1 MQSLFQILAERVD
14 DWRAAHYAC
23 PGEQDFPAIR
33 EILEFALEDPASGQL
48 RYLRHAQ
55 LRALE
60 TYWHLRLVL
69 HTPRIPDLY
78 ATLFPAKSQRR
89 AAMGLNSK
97 ALTEL
102 IADTSLEEVIA
113 RMQADNAFVK
123 QHGLESLRETFAL
136 DYPSYILALAMGAG
150 KTILMGSIVATEFA
164 MAQEYPDGPFVENAL
179 IFAPGKT
186 ILSALRELADI
197 PFERLLPPRLHKP
210 FAASLKL
217 TFTRD
222 GDKQIP
228 ITLGSSFN
236 VIVTNTEKIR
246 IQKPTVRAG
255 SSQRL
260 FAGSQDEEATALANL
275 RLQAIASLPHL
286 AVFSDEAHHTYGQKL
301 LGKWEKDKETGEPV
315 FKDDGIKKVRRTIDF
330 LAQETN
336 LIVAIN
342 ATGTP
347 YFERQPLRDV
357 VVWYGLGEGIRDG
370 VLKELAGGIKVLELG
385 DGEAAQMVHSVIDDF
400 VRDYWPVAL
409 ENGAPARLAL
419 YFPNLE
425 ARDELRP
432 AIESALLA
440 HGIGPDT
447 LLAVDNKS
455 SDATRRA
462 FEAVARD
469 PTAPHRVL
477 LLVNMGT
484 EGWNCPSLFACA
496 LVRKLASSNNFVLQA
511 ATRCLRQVPGNTKA
525 ARVYLTASNK
535 KTLEDQL
542 TETYG
547 TNLKSLDT
555 QHADRVEKTI
565 HLHQPHL
572 PPLLI
577 KKRVLRV
584 ARRAHTTGA
593 IPLVFSIPD
602 LPEPL
607 GPLVQT
613 WSPVQTANGGTHLQR
628 LDAADVLLQPFTPML
643 DDYTAAARLA
653 ASYHLPTPELLAAL
667 RLAYDKN
674 DLQPLSHIREKLHI
688 PEHHLAALGQ
698 QIEAQR
704 NQYEETWDEIE
715 VAVALVKADGFDR
728 AEVDG
733 QPVYTARISF
743 DKKHEHLFKTAQDT
757 ADTALALQRSFHYE
771 GYNFDSAPEAEF
783 LDWCLSLLQTQP
795 HQIEGLWFTGGLT
808 DSCKTDLRA
817 EYLGD
822 DGRWHTY
829 TPDFVL
835 RRADGKHLVVEVKND
850 KLSPDITT
858 DLARH
863 AQGQAP
869 HTLEGRKAVAL
880 KRWEQ
885 LNPERLSYHVM
896 FADTALLDEG
906 KKTVRDFICSPK
918 SQPDLL
924 SEAEIGLAQVRAGQ
938 RLSSSELDGILA
950 D

>member
-1 MQSLFQILAERVD
+1 MNHLFQALTVRVD
-14 DWRAAHYAC
+14 EWRKTRYEC
-23 PGEQDFPAIR
+23 PDFPAIG
-33 EILEFALEDPASGQL
+33 EILDFALEDPATDQL
-48 RYLRHAQ
+48 RYLRRAQ
-55 LRALE
+55 FRALE
-60 TYWHLRLVL
+60 TYWYLRLVL
-69 HTPRIPDLY
+69 NTPRIPELY
-78 ATLFPAKSQRR
+78 TILFPKKSERR
-89 AAMGLNSK
+89 AAMGLNSNE
-97 ALTEL
+97 LTAL
-102 IADTSLEEVIA
+102 IADTSLEEVIE
-113 RMQADNAFVK
+113 RVQTDNAFVRK
-123 QHGLESLRETFAL
+123 HGLESLRETFSL

-164 MAQEYPDGPFVENAL
+164 MALEYPDGPFVQNAL
-179 IFAPGKT
+179 VFAPGKT

-197 PFERLLPPRLHKP
+197 PFERLLPARLHKP

-246 IQKPTVRAG
+246 IQKPTVRNAAQ
-255 SSQRL
+255 SRL
-260 FAGSQDEEATALANL
+260 FAGTKDEEATAMANL

-301 LGKWEKDKETGEPV
+301 LGKWEKDKESGELV
-315 FKDDGIKKVRRTIDF
+315 FKDDGIKKVRRTIDY

-336 LIVAIN
+336 LIVTIN

-370 VLKELAGGIKVLELG
+370 VLKELANGIKVLELG
-385 DGEAAQMVHSVIDDF
+385 DGDAERMVQSVTDDF
-400 VRDYWPVAL
+400 VTDYWPVAL

-425 ARDELRP
+425 TRDELRP

-455 SDATRRA
+455 SEATRRS

-469 PTAPHRVL
+469 PAAPHRVM

-496 LVRKLASSNNFVLQA
+496 LVRKLATSNNFVLQA
-511 ATRCLRQVPGNTKA
+511 ATRCLRQVPGNTKP

-547 TNLKSLDT
+547 TSLKALDT
-555 QHADRVEKTI
+555 QQAERVEKTI
-565 HLHQPHL
+565 HLHKPHL
-572 PPLLI
+572 PALLI
-577 KKRVLRV
+577 KKRVLRIQRKAVPADV
-584 ARRAHTTGA
+584 A
-593 IPLVFSIPD
+593 PLVFTLPD
-602 LPEPL
+602 VSAPV
-607 GPLVQT
+607 GPVVQT
-613 WSPVQTANGGTHLQR
+613 WSPVLTASGDTRMQR
-628 LDAADVLLQPFTPML
+628 LDAADVLLESFTPLL
-643 DDYTAAARLA
+643 DCYTAAARLA
-653 ASYHLPTPELLAAL
+653 ACHHLPTTELLAAL
-667 RLAYDKN
+667 RLVYEAQEVPD
-674 DLQPLSHIREKLHI
+674 
-688 PEHHLAALGQ
+688 HHMDALGQ

-704 NQYEETWDEIE
+704 NEYEEAWDEIE
-715 VAVALVKADGFDR
+715 VAVALVKADGFDV
-728 AEVDG
+728 AEVNG
-733 QPVYTARISF
+733 KPVYTARISF
-743 DKKHEHLFKTAQDT
+743 DKKNQHLYKTANET
-757 ADTALALQRSFHYE
+757 ADAAHALRSSFHYE
-771 GYNFDSAPEAEF
+771 GYNFDSNPEAEF
-783 LDWCLSLLQTQP
+783 LDWTLGLLQAHP

-808 DSCKTDLRA
+808 DAGKTDLRA

-850 KLSPDITT
+850 KLSPDI
-858 DLARH
+858 DADMARH
-863 AQGQAP
+863 ALGEAAQ
-869 HTLEGRKAVAL
+869 TLEGRKAVAL

-885 LNPERLSYHVM
+885 LNPDRLSYHVM
-896 FADTALLDEG
+896 FADTALHDAG
-906 KKTVRDFICSPK
+906 KKNVLDFITAKVIAAP
-918 SQPDLL
+918 
-924 SEAEIGLAQVRAGQ
+924 AAT
-938 RLSSSELDGILA
+938 
-950 D
+950 

>member
-1 MQSLFQILAERVD
+1 MKVRYFPHAEEPAHQMNHLFQALAVRVD
-14 DWRAAHYAC
+14 EWRENRYEC
-23 PGEQDFPAIR
+23 QDFPAIG
-33 EILEFALEDPASGQL
+33 EILDFALEDPATSQL
-48 RYLRHAQ
+48 RYLRRAQ
-55 LRALE
+55 FRALE
-60 TYWHLRLVL
+60 TYWYLRLVL
-69 HTPRIPDLY
+69 NTPRIPELY
-78 ATLFPAKSQRR
+78 ATLFPKPKERR
-89 AAMGLNSK
+89 EAMGLTSR
-97 ALTEL
+97 EIVDM
-102 IADTSLEEVIA
+102 IADDGLDTVLELV
-113 RMQADNAFVK
+113 RTDNAFVRK
-123 QHGLESLRETFAL
+123 HGLESLRETFSL

-164 MAQEYPDGPFVENAL
+164 MALEYPDGPFVQNAL
-179 IFAPGKT
+179 VFAPGKT

-197 PFERLLPPRLHKP
+197 PFERLLPARLHKP

-246 IQKPTVRAG
+246 IQKPTVRIAAQ
-255 SSQRL
+255 SRL
-260 FAGSQDEEATALANL
+260 FAGTKDEEATAMANL

-301 LGKWEKDKETGEPV
+301 LGKWEKNKETGELV
-315 FKDDGIKKVRRTIDF
+315 FKDDGIKKVRRTIDY

-336 LIVAIN
+336 LIVTIN

-370 VLKELAGGIKVLELG
+370 VLKELANGIKVLELG
-385 DGEAAQMVHSVIDDF
+385 DGEAERMVQSVVVDF
-400 VRDYWPVAL
+400 VKDYWPVAL

-425 ARDELRP
+425 TRDELRP
-432 AIESALLA
+432 SIESALLA

-455 SDATRRA
+455 SEATRRS

-469 PTAPHRVL
+469 PAAPHRVL

-496 LVRKLASSNNFVLQA
+496 LVRKLATSNNFVLQA
-511 ATRCLRQVPGNTKA
+511 ATRCLRQVPGNTKP

-547 TNLKSLDT
+547 TSLKALDT
-555 QHADRVEKTI
+555 QQAERVEKTI
-565 HLHQPHL
+565 HLHKPHL
-572 PPLLI
+572 PALLI
-577 KKRVLRV
+577 KKRVLRIQRKEVPADV
-584 ARRAHTTGA
+584 A
-593 IPLVFSIPD
+593 PLVFT
-602 LPEPL
+602 LPEVSAPV
-607 GPLVQT
+607 GPVVQT
-613 WSPVQTANGGTHLQR
+613 WSPVLSASGDTRMQR
-628 LDAADVLLQPFTPML
+628 LDAADVLLESFTPLL
-643 DDYTAAARLA
+643 DCYTAAARLA
-653 ASYHLPTPELLAAL
+653 ACHHLPTTELLAAL
-667 RLAYDKN
+667 RQVYETQEVPD
-674 DLQPLSHIREKLHI
+674 
-688 PEHHLAALGQ
+688 HHMEALGQ

-704 NQYEETWDEIE
+704 NQYEEAWDEIE
-715 VAVALVKADGFDR
+715 VAVALVKADGFDV
-728 AEVDG
+728 AEVNG
-733 QPVYTARISF
+733 KPVYTARISF
-743 DKKHEHLFKTAQDT
+743 DKKNQHLYKTANET
-757 ADTALALQRSFHYE
+757 ADAVHALRSSFHYE
-771 GYNFDSAPEAEF
+771 GYNFDSNPEAEF
-783 LDWCLSLLQTQP
+783 LDWTLGLLQAHP

-808 DSCKTDLRA
+808 DAGKTDLRA

-850 KLSPDITT
+850 KLSPDI
-858 DLARH
+858 DADMARH
-863 AQGQAP
+863 ALGEAAQ
-869 HTLEGRKAVAL
+869 TLEGRKAVAL

-885 LNPERLSYHVM
+885 LNPDRLSYHVM
-896 FADTALLDEG
+896 FADTALHDAG
-906 KKTVRDFICSPK
+906 KKTVLDFITAKVIAAP
-918 SQPDLL
+918 
-924 SEAEIGLAQVRAGQ
+924 AATA
-938 RLSSSELDGILA
+938 
-950 D
+950 

>member
-1 MQSLFQILAERVD
+1 MSHLFQAVASRAD
-14 DWRAAHYAC
+14 AWRARGYDCAEY
-23 PGEQDFPAIR
+23 PAMA
-33 EILEFALEDPASGQL
+33 EILNFALEDSTTGQL

-55 LRALE
+55 FRALE
-60 TYWHLRLVL
+60 TYWYLRLVL
-69 HTPRIPDLY
+69 NTPRIPALY
-78 ATLFPAKSQRR
+78 AELFPKGKDRR
-89 AAMGLNSK
+89 EAMGLTSR
-97 ALTEL
+97 EIVDL
-102 IADTSLEEVIA
+102 IADDGLEAVIE
-113 RMQADNAFVK
+113 RLQTDNAFVK
-123 QHGLESLRETFAL
+123 KHSLESLRETFAL

-150 KTILMGSIVATEFA
+150 KTILMGAIVATEFA

-197 PFERLLPPRLHKP
+197 PFERLLPARLHKP

-222 GDKQIP
+222 GDKNIP

-246 IQKPTVRAG
+246 IQKPAVRAG
-255 SSQRL
+255 GTQRL
-260 FAGSQDEEATALANL
+260 FAGTKDEESTALANL

-301 LGKWEKDKETGEPV
+301 LGKWEKDKETGELV
-315 FKDDGIKKVRRTIDF
+315 FKDDGIKKVRRTIDY
-330 LAQETN
+330 LAQQTN
-336 LIVAIN
+336 LIVTIN

-357 VVWYGLGEGIRDG
+357 VVWYGLGEGIADG
-370 VLKELAGGIKVLELG
+370 VLKELAGGIKMLELG
-385 DGEAAQMVHSVIDDF
+385 DGEAAQMVQTVITDF
-400 VRDYWPVAL
+400 VQAYWTVAL
-409 ENGAPARLAL
+409 PNGAPARLAL
-419 YFPNLE
+419 YFPNIE
-425 ARDELRP
+425 TRDELRP
-432 AIESALLA
+432 AIESSLLA

-455 SDATRRA
+455 SDAARRA

-469 PTAPHRVL
+469 PAAPHRVL

-511 ATRCLRQVPGNTKA
+511 ATRCLRQVPGNPHA

-547 TNLKSLDT
+547 TSLKALDK
-555 QHADRVEKTI
+555 QHAERVEKTI
-565 HLHQPHL
+565 HLHKPHL

-577 KKRVLRV
+577 KKRVLRIGRKLDAASNV
-584 ARRAHTTGA
+584 
-593 IPLVFSIPD
+593 PLVFSVPD
-602 LPEPL
+602 KPAPL
-607 GPLVQT
+607 GPVVQT
-613 WSPVQTANGGTHLQR
+613 WSPVFGASGDARFQR
-628 LDAADVLLQPFTPML
+628 LDAGDVLLETFTL
-643 DDYTAAARLA
+643 TLNAYSAAARLA
-653 ASYHLPTPELLAAL
+653 ASYHLPTPELLAAV
-667 RLAYDKN
+667 RAAYGAD
-674 DLQPLSHIREKLHI
+674 DI
-688 PEHHLAALGQ
+688 PEHHIDELAG

-704 NQYEETWDEIE
+704 SHYEESWDEIE
-715 VAVALVKADGFDR
+715 VAVALVKAEGFDR
-728 AEVDG
+728 TEVDG

-743 DKKHEHLFKTAQDT
+743 DKSREALYKTAQDT
-757 ADTALALQRSFHYE
+757 TDAAQALQTSFHYE
-771 GYNFDSAPEAEF
+771 GYNFDSSPEAEF
-783 LDWCLSLLQTQP
+783 LDWTLGLLQNHP

-808 DSCKTDLRA
+808 DAGKTDLRA
-817 EYLGD
+817 EYLGG
-822 DGRWHTY
+822 DGRWHSY

-835 RRADGKHLVVEVKND
+835 RRADGKHLVVEVKSD
-850 KLSPDITT
+850 KLSPDINA

-863 AQGQAP
+863 AQGDAP
-869 HTLEGRKAVAL
+869 QTLEGRKAVAL

-896 FADTALLDEG
+896 FADTALLDAG
-906 KKTVRDFICSPK
+906 KKAVRDFITALP
-918 SQPDLL
+918 L
-924 SEAEIGLAQVRAGQ
+924 SAPA
-938 RLSSSELDGILA
+938 ST
-950 D
+950 

>member
-1 MQSLFQILAERVD
+1 MGLTS
-14 DWRAAHYAC
+14 
-23 PGEQDFPAIR
+23 R
-33 EILEFALEDPASGQL
+33 EIVD
-48 RYLRHAQ
+48 
-55 LRALE
+55 
-60 TYWHLRLVL
+60 
-69 HTPRIPDLY
+69 
-78 ATLFPAKSQRR
+78 
-89 AAMGLNSK
+89 M
-97 ALTEL
+97 
-102 IADTSLEEVIA
+102 IADAGLESVLEQV
-113 RMQADNAFVK
+113 QTNNAFVR
-123 QHGLESLRETFAL
+123 QHKLESLRETFSL

-164 MAQEYPDGPFVENAL
+164 MALEYPEGPFVQNAL

-197 PFERLLPPRLHKP
+197 PFDRLLPARLHKP

-246 IQKPTVRAG
+246 IQKPTVRNTA
-255 SSQRL
+255 QNRL
-260 FAGSQDEEATALANL
+260 FSGSKDEEATAMANL

-301 LGKWEKDKETGEPV
+301 LGKWEKDKETGELV
-315 FKDDGIKKVRRTIDF
+315 FKDDGIKKVRRTIDY

-336 LIVAIN
+336 LIVTIN

-385 DGEAAQMVHSVIDDF
+385 DGEAERMVQSVIDDF
-400 VRDYWPVAL
+400 VKDYWAVRL

-425 ARDELRP
+425 TRDELRP
-432 AIESALLA
+432 AIESALLT

-455 SDATRRA
+455 SEATRRA

-469 PTAPHRVL
+469 PAAPHRVL

-496 LVRKLASSNNFVLQA
+496 LVRQLASSNNFVLQA
-511 ATRCLRQVPGNTKA
+511 ATRCLRQVPGNTRP
-525 ARVYLTASNK
+525 ARVYLTVSNK

-547 TNLKSLDT
+547 TSLKALDT
-555 QHADRVEKTI
+555 QHAERIEKTI
-565 HLHQPHL
+565 HLHKPHL

-577 KKRVLRV
+577 KKRVLRIQRKAVV
-584 ARRAHTTGA
+584 ADAL
-593 IPLVFSIPD
+593 PLAFTLPD
-602 LPEPL
+602 TAAPA
-607 GPLVQT
+607 GPVVQT
-613 WSPVQTANGGTHLQR
+613 WSPVLTASGNTHIQR
-628 LDAADVLLQPFTPML
+628 LDAGDVVLQAYTVTL
-643 DDYTAAARLA
+643 DCYTAAARLA
-653 ASYHLPTPELLAAL
+653 ASHHLPTPELLAAL
-667 RLAYDKN
+667 RPVYPA
-674 DLQPLSHIREKLHI
+674 QEV
-688 PEHHLAALGQ
+688 PEHHIDALGQ

-728 AEVDG
+728 AEVNG
-733 QPVYTARISF
+733 VPVYTARISF
-743 DKKHEHLFKTAQDT
+743 DKKNQHLYKTAAET
-757 ADTALALQRSFHYE
+757 ANAAHALQNSFHYE
-771 GYNFDSAPEAEF
+771 GYNFDSNPEAEF
-783 LDWCLSLLQTQP
+783 LDWTLGLLQAHP
-795 HQIEGLWFTGGLT
+795 NQIDGLWFTGGLT
-808 DSCKTDLRA
+808 DAGKTDLRA

-835 RRADGKHLVVEVKND
+835 RRADGKHLVVEVKSD
-850 KLSPDITT
+850 KLSPDIQA
-858 DLARH
+858 DMARH
-863 AQGQAP
+863 AAGDAP
-869 HTLEGRKAVAL
+869 QTLEGRKAVAL

-885 LNPERLSYHVM
+885 LNPDRLSYHVM
-896 FADTALLDEG
+896 FADTALHDAG
-906 KKTVRDFICSPK
+906 KKVVMDFI
-918 SQPDLL
+918 
-924 SEAEIGLAQVRAGQ
+924 AG
-938 RLSSSELDGILA
+938 
-950 D
+950 

>member
-1 MQSLFQILAERVD
+1 MSHLFQALTERVD
-14 DWRAAHYAC
+14 AWRAARYDC
-23 PGEQDFPAIR
+23 PDFPAIG
-33 EILEFALEDPASGQL
+33 EILDFALEDPATDQL
-48 RYLRHAQ
+48 RYLRRAQ
-55 LRALE
+55 FRALE
-60 TYWHLRLVL
+60 TYWYLRLIL
-69 HTPRIPDLY
+69 NTPRVPDLY
-78 ATLFPAKSQRR
+78 TALFPKPKDRR
-89 AAMGLNSK
+89 EAMGLTS
-97 ALTEL
+97 TEIVSM
-102 IADTSLEEVIA
+102 IADDGLDAVIE
-113 RMQADNAFVK
+113 RLQTDNAFVR

-164 MAQEYPDGPFVENAL
+164 MALEYPDGPFVQNAL
-179 IFAPGKT
+179 VFAPGKT

-197 PFERLLPPRLHKP
+197 PFERVLPARLHKP
-210 FAASLKL
+210 FAASFKL

-222 GDKQIP
+222 GDKNIP

-246 IQKPTVRAG
+246 IQKATVRNAG
-255 SSQRL
+255 QSRL
-260 FAGSQDEEATALANL
+260 FAGTKEEEATALANL

-301 LGKWEKDKETGEPV
+301 LGKWEKDKDTGEPV
-315 FKDDGIKKVRRTIDF
+315 FKDDGIKKVRRTIDY

-336 LIVAIN
+336 LIVTIN

-385 DGEAAQMVHSVIDDF
+385 DGEAAQMVQNVIDDF
-400 VRDYWPVAL
+400 VQAYWASRLP
-409 ENGAPARLAL
+409 NGAPARLAL

-425 ARDELRP
+425 TRDELRS
-432 AIESALLA
+432 AIESALLT
-440 HGIGPDT
+440 HGIGTDT

-462 FEAVARD
+462 FEAVGSD
-469 PTAPHRVL
+469 PAAPHRIL

-511 ATRCLRQVPGNTKA
+511 ATRCLRQVPGNTLP

-547 TNLKSLDT
+547 TSLTALDGA
-555 QHADRVEKTI
+555 HAERVEKTI
-565 HLHQPHL
+565 HLRQPHL

-577 KKRVLRV
+577 KKRVLRIQRK
-584 ARRAHTTGA
+584 ADAA
-593 IPLVFSIPD
+593 SAAPLVLRMPD
-602 LPEPL
+602 VPAPQ
-607 GPLVQT
+607 GPVVQT
-613 WSPVQTANGGTHLQR
+613 WSPVLTASGDARLQR
-628 LDAADVLLQPFTPML
+628 LDAADVLLESFTPTL
-643 DDYTAAARLA
+643 DAYTAAARLA
-653 ASYHLPTPELLAAL
+653 ASHHLPTPELLATL
-667 RLAYDKN
+667 RCAYGENGTQPIQDGREQ
-674 DLQPLSHIREKLHI
+674 LQI
-688 PEHHLAALGQ
+688 PEHHLDALGM
-698 QIEAQR
+698 QIESQR
-704 NQYEETWDEIE
+704 GQYEEAWDEIE
-715 VAVALVKADGFDR
+715 VAVALVKAEGFDR
-728 AEVDG
+728 VEVDG

-743 DKKHEHLFKTAQDT
+743 AKEREALYKTAQDT
-757 ADTALALQRSFHYE
+757 AHAALALQSSFHYE
-771 GYNFDSAPEAEF
+771 GYNFDSGPEAEF
-783 LDWCLSLLQTQP
+783 LDWTLGLLQAHP

-808 DSCKTDLRA
+808 DAGKTDLRA

-850 KLSPDITT
+850 KLSPDIAA

-863 AQGQAP
+863 SEGKAP
-869 HTLEGRKAVAL
+869 QTLEGRKAVAL
-880 KRWEQ
+880 KRWED
-885 LNPERLSYHVM
+885 LNPDRLSYHVM
-896 FADTALLDEG
+896 FANITLHDEG
-906 KKTVRDFICSPK
+906 KRAVRDFIV
-918 SQPDLL
+918 
-924 SEAEIGLAQVRAGQ
+924 G
-938 RLSSSELDGILA
+938 
-950 D
+950 

>member
-1 MQSLFQILAERVD
+1 MNHLFQALTVRVD
-14 DWRAAHYAC
+14 EWRKARYEC
-23 PGEQDFPAIR
+23 PDFPAIG
-33 EILEFALEDPASGQL
+33 EILDFALEDPATDQL
-48 RYLRHAQ
+48 RYLRRAQ
-55 LRALE
+55 FRALE
-60 TYWHLRLVL
+60 TYWYLRLVL
-69 HTPRIPDLY
+69 NTPRIPELY
-78 ATLFPAKSQRR
+78 ATLFPKPKDRR
-89 AAMGLNSK
+89 EAIGLTSRDIVDM
-97 ALTEL
+97 
-102 IADTSLEEVIA
+102 IADDGLEAVLELV
-113 RMQADNAFVK
+113 QTDNAFVRK
-123 QHGLESLRETFAL
+123 HGLESLRETFSL

-164 MAQEYPDGPFVENAL
+164 MALEYPDGPFVQNAL

-197 PFERLLPPRLHKP
+197 PFERLLPARLHKP

-246 IQKPTVRAG
+246 IQKPTLRNAAQG
-255 SSQRL
+255 RL
-260 FAGSQDEEATALANL
+260 FAGTKDEEETAMANL

-301 LGKWEKDKETGEPV
+301 LGKWEKDKESGELV
-315 FKDDGIKKVRRTIDF
+315 FKDDGIKKVRRTIDY

-336 LIVAIN
+336 LIVTIN

-370 VLKELAGGIKVLELG
+370 VLKELANGIKVLELG
-385 DGEAAQMVHSVIDDF
+385 DGDAERMVQSVVDDF
-400 VRDYWPVAL
+400 VTDYWPVSL

-425 ARDELRP
+425 TRDELRP
-432 AIESALLA
+432 SIESALLA

-455 SDATRRA
+455 SEATRRS

-469 PTAPHRVL
+469 PLAPHRVM

-496 LVRKLASSNNFVLQA
+496 LVRKLATSNNFVLQA
-511 ATRCLRQVPGNTKA
+511 ATRCLRQVPGNTKP

-547 TNLKSLDT
+547 TSLKALDT
-555 QHADRVEKTI
+555 QQAERVEKTI
-565 HLHQPHL
+565 HLHKPHL
-572 PPLLI
+572 PALLI
-577 KKRVLRV
+577 KKRVLRIQ
-584 ARRAHTTGA
+584 RRAVSA
-593 IPLVFSIPD
+593 DVAPLVFTLPD
-602 LPEPL
+602 VSAPV
-607 GPLVQT
+607 GPVVQT
-613 WSPVQTANGGTHLQR
+613 WSPVLTASGDTRMQR
-628 LDAADVLLQPFTPML
+628 LDAADVLLESFTPVL
-643 DDYTAAARLA
+643 DCYTAAARLA
-653 ASYHLPTPELLAAL
+653 ACHHLPTTELLSAL
-667 RLAYDKN
+667 RQAYEMQEVPD
-674 DLQPLSHIREKLHI
+674 
-688 PEHHLAALGQ
+688 HHMDALGQ

-704 NQYEETWDEIE
+704 NQYEEAWDEIE
-715 VAVALVKADGFDR
+715 VAVALVKADGFDV
-728 AEVDG
+728 AEVNG
-733 QPVYTARISF
+733 KPLYTARISF
-743 DKKHEHLFKTAQDT
+743 DKKNQHLYKIANET
-757 ADTALALQRSFHYE
+757 ADAAHALRSSFHYE
-771 GYNFDSAPEAEF
+771 GYNFDSNPEAEF
-783 LDWCLSLLQTQP
+783 LDWTLGLLQAHP

-808 DSCKTDLRA
+808 DAGKTDLRA

-850 KLSPDITT
+850 KLSPDINA
-858 DLARH
+858 DMARH
-863 AQGQAP
+863 AKGEAAQ
-869 HTLEGRKAVAL
+869 TLEGRKAVAL

-885 LNPERLSYHVM
+885 LNPDRLSYHVM
-896 FADTALLDEG
+896 FADTALLDAG
-906 KKTVRDFICSPK
+906 KKAVQNFI
-918 SQPDLL
+918 LGV
-924 SEAEIGLAQVRAGQ
+924 A
-938 RLSSSELDGILA
+938 
-950 D
+950 

>member
-1 MQSLFQILAERVD
+1 MSHLFQALAERVD
-14 DWRAAHYAC
+14 AWRTAHYDC
-23 PGEQDFPAIR
+23 PDYPAIR
-33 EILEFALEDPASGQL
+33 EILEFATEDSTTGQL
-48 RYLRHAQ
+48 RYLRQAQ
-55 LRALE
+55 FRALE
-60 TYWHLRLVL
+60 TYWYLRLVL
-69 HTPRIPDLY
+69 NTPRIPDLY
-78 ATLFPAKSQRR
+78 ATLFPAKSARR

-97 ALTEL
+97 ELTEL
-102 IADTSLEEVIA
+102 IADTSLGEVIA
-113 RMQADNAFVK
+113 RIQTDNAFVRK
-123 QHGLESLRETFAL
+123 HGLESLRETFAL

-164 MAQEYPDGPFVENAL
+164 MALEYPEGPFVENAL
-179 IFAPGKT
+179 VFAPGKT

-197 PFERLLPPRLHKP
+197 PFERLLPARLHKP

-246 IQKPTVRAG
+246 IQKPTVRNAAQ
-255 SSQRL
+255 SRL
-260 FAGSQDEEATALANL
+260 FAGTKDEEATALANL

-315 FKDDGIKKVRRTIDF
+315 FKDDGIKKVRRTIDY

-336 LIVAIN
+336 LIVTIN

-357 VVWYGLGEGIRDG
+357 VVWYGLGEGIHDG

-385 DGEAAQMVHSVIDDF
+385 DGEADTMVQSVIDDF
-400 VRDYWPVAL
+400 VRDYWHVAL
-409 ENGAPARLAL
+409 ESGAPARLAL
-419 YFPNLE
+419 YFPNIE
-425 ARDELRP
+425 TRDELRP

-469 PTAPHRVL
+469 PAAPHRVL

-496 LVRKLASSNNFVLQA
+496 LVRKLATSNNFVLQA
-511 ATRCLRQVPGNTKA
+511 ATRCLRQVPGNTTP

-542 TETYG
+542 AETYG
-547 TNLKSLDT
+547 TSLKALDA

-565 HLHQPHL
+565 RLHKPHL

-577 KKRVLRV
+577 KKRVLRIQRG
-584 ARRAHTTGA
+584 AGTNPTAPLAFTLPDSPAPTG
-593 IPLVFSIPD
+593 PV
-602 LPEPL
+602 
-607 GPLVQT
+607 VQT
-613 WSPVQTANGGTHLQR
+613 WSPVLTDNGATQLQR
-628 LDAADVLLQPFTPML
+628 QDAGDVLLQPYTPML
-643 DDYTAAARLA
+643 DAYTAAARLA
-653 ASYHLPTPELLAAL
+653 ASHHLPTPELLAAL
-667 RLAYDKN
+667 RKTYSQNSLEANKYERKQ
-674 DLQPLSHIREKLHI
+674 LQI
-688 PEHHLAALGQ
+688 PEHHLDELAR

-715 VAVALVKADGFDR
+715 VAVALVKAEGFDH
-728 AEVDG
+728 AEVNG
-733 QPVYTARISF
+733 QSVYTARISF
-743 DKKHEHLFKTAQDT
+743 EKRREELYKEAKDT
-757 ADTALALQRSFHYE
+757 AHAALALQTSFHYE
-771 GYNFDSAPEAEF
+771 GYNFDSGPEAEF
-783 LDWCLSLLQTQP
+783 LDWTLGLLQNHP

-808 DSCKTDLRA
+808 DAGKTDLRA

-822 DGRWHTY
+822 DGRWHAY

-835 RRADGKHLVVEVKND
+835 RRADGKHLVVEVKSD
-850 KLSPDITT
+850 KLSPDIRA
-858 DLARH
+858 DLARYG
-863 AQGQAP
+863 QGEPPQ
-869 HTLEGRKAVAL
+869 TQEGRKAVAL
-880 KRWEQ
+880 KRWED
-885 LNPERLSYHVM
+885 LNPERLRYHVM
-896 FADTALLDEG
+896 FADTALHDEG
-906 KKTVRDFICSPK
+906 KKTVRDFITGANAGVAN
-918 SQPDLL
+918 DLL
-924 SEAEIGLAQVRAGQ
+924 TSLPPDFMAEGQ
-938 RLSSSELDGILA
+938 GDGAPQPREPL
-950 D
+950 